1 LAKSSK
7 GNFIVWMDLE
17 MTGLDPNRER
27 IIEIAT
33 VVTDGNLNPI
43 KEGPELVIHQP
54 DEVLDAMDDWNR
66 SHHAASGLTE
76 RVRRSR
82 VTESEAEDQTLSFVS
97 RYVTQARSAPLAGN
111 SIHQDRRFLERYM
124 PRLNDYLHYRNI
136 DVSTVKEL
144 ARRWYP
150 ELTSYQKQN
159 NHRALDDIRESI
171 AELRYFRSAVF
182 R

>member
-1 LAKSSK
+1 MAPNKDHY
-7 GNFIVWMDLE
+7 IVWLDLE
-17 MTGLDPNRER
+17 MTGLDPERER

-33 VVTDGNLNPI
+33 VITDGNLNTL

-54 DEVLDAMDDWNR
+54 DAILDAMDDWNR
-66 SHHAASGLTE
+66 DHHGASGLTE

-82 VTESEAEDQTLSFVS
+82 ITESAAEDETLSFVS
-97 RYVTQARSAPLAGN
+97 QYVTKARLAPLAGN

-136 DVSTVKEL
+136 DVSTLKEL

-150 ELTSYQKQN
+150 DIRPYTKQN
-159 NHRALDDIRESI
+159 PHRALEDIRESI
-171 AELRYFRSAVF
+171 AELRYLRACMFK
-182 R
+182 